1 MRKASFFL
9 LFIIGSVNSIAQT
22 NPDTLKFSK
31 AADGSE
37 YKLYTSAAGIKLAN
51 GNFME
56 LNVTATYKDSL
67 LFSTYVDGMP
77 QFGLYDTAQFPS
89 PFKESFNNIYL
100 HDSVVIR
107 LSTDSI
113 MAKGQVA
120 PFMQPG
126 EFIYQTYRISA
137 VFTTKEQT
145 DSAQQSHMLVAK
157 EKASKRQVEQIQQN
171 LANNKELIAAENKL
185 IEAELA
191 KKKLKAIKTNWGTYV
206 VIKKEGI
213 GKKLV
218 PGNIATV
225 NYTGKFFKTG
235 KPFDSNTDPKFQH
248 VSPYDV
254 PVGQLSG
261 IIAGWP
267 DALKEM
273 KKGTI
278 ATLYIPSALAYG
290 KAGRQPLIQPD
301 EILVFD
307 MNVVKVSNEPGF
319 NPGPEVEEKKVV
331 VPQPKAK
338 PAVKAKPVKTIVK
351 PQVKKTNK

>member
-9 LFIIGSVNSIAQT
+9 MFIILSVNTIAQT
-22 NPDTLKFSK
+22 NPDTLQFRK

-37 YKLYTSAAGIKLAN
+37 YKIYASLNGTKLVT

-67 LFSTYVDGMP
+67 LFSTYQDGMP
-77 QFGLYDTAQFPS
+77 QYGIYDTASFPS
-89 PFKESFNNIYL
+89 PFKESFINIRSG
-100 HDSVVIR
+100 DSVVLRI
-107 LSTDSI
+107 STDSI

-120 PFMQPG
+120 PFMQKG
-126 EFIYQTYRISA
+126 EFIYQTYRISG

-145 DSAQQSHMLVAK
+145 DSAQQTHMLAARERAYK
-157 EKASKRQVEQIQQN
+157 KQVDQIQKN
-171 LANNKELIAAENKL
+171 LAENKELVAAESKL
-185 IEAELA
+185 IEAYLV
-191 KKKLKAIKTNWGTYV
+191 KNKLKAIKTNWGTYM
-206 VIKKEGI
+206 VIKKEGA

-218 PGNIATV
+218 SGNIATL
-225 NYTGKFFKTG
+225 NYTGRSFKDA
-235 KPFDSNTDPKFQH
+235 KVFDSNTDPKFGH

-267 DALKEM
+267 DALLQM
-273 KKGTI
+273 KKGTL
-278 ATLYIPSALAYG
+278 ATIYIPSALAYG
-290 KAGRQPLIQPD
+290 KDGRMPAIQPD

-307 MNVVKVSNEPGF
+307 MNVVKVTNEPGF
-319 NPGPEVEEKKVV
+319 TQEPEIEVKKVTK
-331 VPQPKAK
+331 PQPKAK
-338 PAVKAKPVKTIVK
+338 PAVKAKPILK

>member
-1 MRKASFFL
+1 MRKAPFFL
-9 LFIIGSVNSIAQT
+9 MFMLLSVNSIAQT

-37 YKLYTSAAGIKLAN
+37 FKLYTSAAGIKLVN

-56 LNVTATYKDSL
+56 LNVIATYKDSL
-67 LFSTYVDGMP
+67 LFSTYEESMP
-77 QFGLYDTAQFPS
+77 QYGIYDTAQFPS

-100 HDSVVIR
+100 NDSVVIR

-120 PFMQPG
+120 PFMQKG

-145 DSAQQSHMLVAK
+145 DSAQQSYMVVAK
-157 EKASKRQVEQIQQN
+157 ERAYKRQVAQIEQS
-171 LANNKELIAAENKL
+171 LVNNKDQIAAESKL

-206 VIKKEGI
+206 VIKKEGT

-235 KPFDSNTDPKFQH
+235 LPFDSNTDPKFQH

-254 PVGQLSG
+254 AVGQLNG

-273 KKGTI
+273 KKGTL

-290 KAGRQPLIQPD
+290 KAGRAPLIQPD

-319 NPGPEVEEKKVV
+319 NPGPEVEVEKVV
-331 VPQPKAK
+331 APKPKAK
-338 PAVKAKPVKTIVK
+338 PAVKAKPAKTIVK
-351 PQVKKTNK
+351 PQAKKTNK